1 MGSSKNVLL
10 TVVICVA
17 ILMAWQY
24 YQFYTQPKLP
34 PAVSKA
40 KAQARTGT
48 GTTGKAQKKTT
59 PATSKEDGKTSP
71 GSETT
76 SEATGPR
83 AATVEGKH
91 VTIKLGKLARGAF
104 TSHGAALRHWI
115 LGHPRYKLMRD
126 GKLEQVDLVFTRKG
140 KGPWPLATVLFTD
153 EGESNGVN
161 LPANAEYTVTKNVG
175 RQVHYRYQDETV
187 RVDKEYS
194 IDKAGLRVTFKL
206 KVKNLTK
213 KELSQNLKL
222 SLYNYHDPTLAK
234 PAMTNPYPR
243 IPTVTCH
250 DGVEIQRRSRD
261 SIKGTDSNC
270 SAGGC
275 GMGEGE
281 FISTSGNVWWI
292 GSGDRYFITSVVPQD
307 DKLGKKCE
315 LTVLEGKE
323 NVIQASL
330 YYPKFRLPAGK
341 EKVWNFTVYLGA
353 KELKVLDN
361 VKGPTKDGD
370 IGMSAAIDFGW
381 FMPLCRPMLW
391 LLKMFHSV
399 FGNWGIA
406 IILLTLVVK
415 ALTLYWTQKS
425 MRSMKKMQHLK
436 PLIDKLREK
445 YGDDKNRLNT
455 EMMALYKV
463 HKVNPL
469 GGCLPMLIQMPI
481 WFALYRTL
489 GNSVELYRSPF
500 FGWITDLTAPDPYY
514 VLPIAMGIA
523 MYGQQAI
530 TPQPMEGTQAKMMK
544 YFMPGFF
551 TFMMLFLPSGLTL
564 YIFVNTVLTMVHQY
578 YMNKTDPDKDLAAAV
593 KKEASTPQR
602 VASKLLAG
610 SSKAMRSG
618 KPKKANKPKKAQPD
632 TTAQSPG
639 KKTRKA
645 SSKPKKKRRKKKK

>member
-17 ILMAWQY
+17 ILLAWQY
-24 YQFYTQPKLP
+24 YQFYTAPP
-34 PAVSKA
+34 PAPPAKKIKGKPRTGSPGGQKKTAPAVVEKTDGKA
-40 KAQARTGT
+40 SPKTGT
-48 GTTGKAQKKTT
+48 GPSQ
-59 PATSKEDGKTSP
+59 
-71 GSETT
+71 
-76 SEATGPR
+76 ATGPR
-83 AATVEGKH
+83 SASVEGKK
-91 VTIKLGKLARGAF
+91 VTVKVGKVAEGTF
-104 TSHGAALRHWI
+104 TNNGAALRHWK

-126 GKLEQVDLVFTRKG
+126 GKLEQVDLVFTPKG
-140 KGPWPLATVLFTD
+140 KGPWPLTTVLFTD
-153 EGESNGVN
+153 EGETSGVN
-161 LPANAEYTVTKNVG
+161 LPANAEYTLVKHLGNK
-175 RQVHYRYQDETV
+175 VHYAYQDKTV
-187 RVDKEYS
+187 KVVKEYVVDNS
-194 IDKAGLRVTFKL
+194 GSFIKYKLR
-206 KVKNLTK
+206 VKNLTK
-213 KELSQNLKL
+213 VELSQSLKL
-222 SLYNYHDPTLAK
+222 SLYNYHDPMLAK

-261 SIKGTDSNC
+261 SIKGTDSSC
-270 SAGGC
+270 SAASC

-281 FISTSGNVWWI
+281 FISASGTVWWI
-292 GSGDRYFITSVVPQD
+292 GSGDRYFITSVVPMD
-307 DKLGKKCE
+307 SKVGKKCE
-315 LTVLEGKE
+315 LTLVEGME
-323 NVIQASL
+323 NVLQSSL

-341 EKVWNFTVYLGA
+341 EKTWDFTIYLGA
-353 KELKVLDN
+353 KELKALDE

-370 IGMSAAIDFGW
+370 IGMAAAIDFGW

-391 LLKMFHSV
+391 LLKKFHSV

-436 PLIDKLREK
+436 PQIDVLREK
-445 YGDDKNRLNT
+445 YGDDKNRLNQ
-455 EMMALYKV
+455 EMMGLYKV

-564 YIFVNTVLTMVHQY
+564 YIFVNTVLTMLHQY
-578 YMNKTDPDKDLAAAV
+578 YMNKTDPDKELAAAI
-593 KKEASTPQR
+593 KKQAASASASQVDGSKSTARARAGRKPSKRATRPENDGPEAVQQAR
-602 VASKLLAG
+602 RAL
-610 SSKAMRSG
+610 
-618 KPKKANKPKKAQPD
+618 
-632 TTAQSPG
+632 
-639 KKTRKA
+639 
-645 SSKPKKKRRKKKK
+645 KPKKKRRKKR